1 MKESGMTAVA
11 FTPEDIARQ
20 GLARLRAKANPRKAG
35 DVQKY
40 FKETVKS
47 YGVSSPD
54 IRAIAADLY
63 AAIKKDWTV
72 ADAIRLCDIVFPE
85 IELEAKAIGA
95 LILARFKKELPKSL
109 FSKAK
114 SWLAANRLNN
124 WALVDV
130 FCPEI
135 MGALIIKYP
144 DLEQKIKSWAGHP
157 NRWVKRASVV
167 SFIKLAKREEH
178 LDTIYGISRSL
189 FSVDDDLIQKASGW
203 LLREAGKKDMA
214 RLEKFLLAHG
224 PAIPRTTLRYAIE
237 RFDEKRRKELL
248 IETR

>member
-1 MKESGMTAVA
+1 MTAMA
-11 FTPEDIARQ
+11 FTPEDIAKQ
-20 GLARLRAKANPRKAG
+20 GLARLRAKADPRKAR

-72 ADAIRLCDIVFPE
+72 ADAIQLCDIVFPE
-85 IELEAKAIGA
+85 LELEAKAIGA
-95 LILARFKKELPKSL
+95 LILARFKKEFPKSL
-109 FSKAK
+109 FDKVK
-114 SWLAANRLNN
+114 SWLARNRLDN
-124 WALVDV
+124 WASVDV
-130 FCPEI
+130 FCPDVV
-135 MGALIIKYP
+135 GALILMYP
-144 DLEQKIKSWAGHP
+144 EFEEKIKSWAGHP
-157 NRWVKRASVV
+157 NRWVKRASIV
-167 SFIKLAKREEH
+167 SFIKLAKKEEH

-203 LLREAGKKDMA
+203 LLREAGKKDMG
-214 RLEKFLLAHG
+214 RLEKFLLRHG

-248 IETR
+248 IETK

>member
-1 MKESGMTAVA
+1 MTKKA

-20 GLARLRAKANPRKAG
+20 GLARLRAKADPKRAR
-35 DVQKY
+35 DVQRY
-40 FKETVKS
+40 FKENVKS
-47 YGVSSPD
+47 YGISSPD
-54 IRAIAADLY
+54 IREIAADLY

-72 ADAIRLCDIVFPE
+72 ADAIRLCDVMFPE
-85 IELEAKAIGA
+85 LELEAKAIGA

-109 FSKAK
+109 FSKVK
-114 SWLAANRLNN
+114 SWLAANRLDN
-124 WALVDV
+124 WASVDV

-135 MGALIIKYP
+135 VGALIIKYP
-144 DLEQKIKSWAGHP
+144 DLEQKIMTWAGHP

-167 SFIKLAKREEH
+167 SFIKLAKRDEY

-189 FSVDDDLIQKASGW
+189 FSVDDDLIQKANGW

-214 RLEKFLLAHG
+214 RLERFLLGHG

-237 RFDEKRRKELL
+237 RFDEMRRKELL
-248 IETR
+248 SKTR

>member
-1 MKESGMTAVA
+1 MTAKA

-20 GLARLRAKANPRKAG
+20 GLARLRAKADSRKAR

-47 YGVSSPD
+47 YGVPSPD
-54 IRAIAADLY
+54 VRAIAADLFRSV
-63 AAIKKDWTV
+63 KKDWTV

-85 IELEAKAIGA
+85 LELEAKGIGA
-95 LILARFKKELPKSL
+95 LILARFKKEFPKSL
-109 FSKAK
+109 FDKVK
-114 SWLAANRLNN
+114 NWLARNLLDN
-124 WALVDV
+124 WASVDV

-135 MGALIIKYP
+135 MGALIIMYP
-144 DLEQKIKSWAGHP
+144 DFEEKIKSWAGHP

-167 SFIKLAKREEH
+167 SFIKLAKKEEH

-189 FSVDDDLIQKASGW
+189 FSVDDDLIQKANGW
-203 LLREAGKKDMA
+203 LLREAGKKDMG
-214 RLEKFLLAHG
+214 RLEKFLLRHG
-224 PAIPRTTLRYAIE
+224 PSIPRTTLRYAIE

-248 IETR
+248 SETK

>member
-1 MKESGMTAVA
+1 MTAKA

-20 GLARLRAKANPRKAG
+20 GMARLRAKADSRKAR
-35 DVQKY
+35 DVRKY

-54 IRAIAADLY
+54 VRAIAADLY
-63 AAIKKDWTV
+63 RSVKKDWTV

-85 IELEAKAIGA
+85 LELEAKGIGA
-95 LILARFKKELPKSL
+95 LILARFKKEFPKSL
-109 FSKAK
+109 FGKVK
-114 SWLAANRLNN
+114 SWLARNRLDN
-124 WALVDV
+124 WASVDV

-135 MGALIIKYP
+135 MGALIIMYP
-144 DLEQKIKSWAGHP
+144 DIEEKIKSWAGHP

-167 SFIKLAKREEH
+167 SFIKLAKKEEH

-189 FSVDDDLIQKASGW
+189 FSVDDDLIQKANGW
-203 LLREAGKKDMA
+203 LLREAGKKDMG
-214 RLEKFLLAHG
+214 RLEKFLLRHG
-224 PAIPRTTLRYAIE
+224 PSIPRTTLRYAIE

-248 IETR
+248 SETK

>member
-1 MKESGMTAVA
+1 MTAKA

-20 GLARLRAKANPRKAG
+20 GLARLRAKADSRKAR

-47 YGVSSPD
+47 YGVPSPD
-54 IRAIAADLY
+54 VRAIAADLFRSV
-63 AAIKKDWTV
+63 KKDWTV

-85 IELEAKAIGA
+85 LELEAKGIGA
-95 LILARFKKELPKSL
+95 LILARFKKEFPKSL
-109 FSKAK
+109 FDKVK
-114 SWLAANRLNN
+114 NWLARNLLDN
-124 WALVDV
+124 WASVDV

-135 MGALIIKYP
+135 MGALIIMYP
-144 DLEQKIKSWAGHP
+144 DLEEKIKSWAGHP

-167 SFIKLAKREEH
+167 SFIKLAKKEEH

-189 FSVDDDLIQKASGW
+189 FSVDDDLIQKANGW
-203 LLREAGKKDMA
+203 LLREAGKKDMG
-214 RLEKFLLAHG
+214 RLEKFLLRHG
-224 PAIPRTTLRYAIE
+224 PSIPRTTLRYAIE

-248 IETR
+248 SETK

>member
-1 MKESGMTAVA
+1 MTAKA

-20 GLARLRAKANPRKAG
+20 GLARLRAKADSRKAR

-47 YGVSSPD
+47 YGVPSPD
-54 IRAIAADLY
+54 VRAIAADLFRSV
-63 AAIKKDWTV
+63 KKDWTV

-85 IELEAKAIGA
+85 LELEAKGIGV
-95 LILARFKKELPKSL
+95 LILARFKKEFPKSL
-109 FSKAK
+109 FDKVK
-114 SWLAANRLNN
+114 NWLARNLLDN
-124 WALVDV
+124 WASVDV

-135 MGALIIKYP
+135 MGALIIMYP
-144 DLEQKIKSWAGHP
+144 DLEEKIKSWAGHP

-167 SFIKLAKREEH
+167 SFIKLAKKEEH

-189 FSVDDDLIQKASGW
+189 FSVDDDLIQKANGW
-203 LLREAGKKDMA
+203 LLREAGKKDMG
-214 RLEKFLLAHG
+214 RLEKFLLRHG
-224 PAIPRTTLRYAIE
+224 PSIPRTTLRYAIE

-248 IETR
+248 FETK

>member
-1 MKESGMTAVA
+1 MTAKA

-20 GLARLRAKANPRKAG
+20 GLARLRAKADSRKAR

-47 YGVSSPD
+47 YGVPSPD
-54 IRAIAADLY
+54 VRAIAADLFRSV
-63 AAIKKDWTV
+63 KKDWTV

-85 IELEAKAIGA
+85 LELEAKGIGA
-95 LILARFKKELPKSL
+95 LILARFKKEFPKSL
-109 FSKAK
+109 FDKVK
-114 SWLAANRLNN
+114 NWLARNLLDN
-124 WALVDV
+124 WASVDV

-135 MGALIIKYP
+135 MGALIIMYP
-144 DLEQKIKSWAGHP
+144 DFEKKIKSWAGHP

-167 SFIKLAKREEH
+167 SFIKLAKKEEH

-189 FSVDDDLIQKASGW
+189 FSVDDDLIQKANGW
-203 LLREAGKKDMA
+203 LLREAGKKDMG
-214 RLEKFLLAHG
+214 RLEKFLLRHG
-224 PAIPRTTLRYAIE
+224 PSIPRTTLRYAIE

-248 IETR
+248 SETK